1 MEKFITA
8 FASNDGENFNEEH
21 FGDSNYYHIYE
32 ISEREAKFIE
42 TIKNTTKDI
51 VEEVHADPN
60 KANGVS
66 KMLKEHGVKVV
77 VSKVFG
83 PNIKRI
89 NKKFVCIIFNNNSTL
104 KESII
109 SIQDNFIKISEE
121 FAKGEQRSHLTQM
134 V

>member
-8 FASNDGENFNEEH
+8 FASNDGELFNVEH

-32 ISEREAKFIE
+32 INETEAKFVE

-66 KMLKEHGVKVV
+66 KMLKERNVKVV

-89 NKKFVCIIFNNNSTL
+89 NKKFVCIIFKNSTL

-109 SIQDNFIKISEE
+109 SIQDNFIKIREE
-121 FAKGEQRSHLTQM
+121 FAKGDNRNHLTLI
-134 V
+134 

>member
-1 MEKFITA
+1 MEKFIIA
-8 FASNDGENFNEEH
+8 FASNDGEQFNVEH

-32 ISEREAKFIE
+32 INEVEATFIK
-42 TIKNTTKDI
+42 TIENNTKNI

-66 KMLKEHGVKVV
+66 KMLKNHGVKVV

-89 NKKFVCIIFNNNSTL
+89 NKKFVCIIFKNSNL
-104 KESII
+104 QESII
-109 SIQDNFIKISEE
+109 AVKDYFLKVHDHFVLKIAFEYC
-121 FAKGEQRSHLTQM
+121 ALAI
-134 V
+134 